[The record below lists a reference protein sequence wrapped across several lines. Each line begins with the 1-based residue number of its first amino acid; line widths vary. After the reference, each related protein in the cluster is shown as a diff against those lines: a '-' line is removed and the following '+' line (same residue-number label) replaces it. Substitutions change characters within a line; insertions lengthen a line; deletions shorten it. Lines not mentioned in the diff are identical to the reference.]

1 MRFQGFALWQD
12 NHRSEGT
19 SLAKQLLPTTCFETA
34 FLEYLRL
41 RFEFEPLMHYA
52 MAALHVCDETGRDYP
67 DFVKGFLAWFA
78 SSFLFDRK
86 GAFPA
91 QGNQSNPASAR
102 WRRYE
107 DCHDLLLGWL
117 NDDLDAALKRQ
128 ETRLIIVEEVEF
140 KQNEDRT
147 DRSADGRKRAMTKKP
162 MGVVYGEIADE
173 VGVSPDTVKRWYKKA
188 KKKPQEFLSH
198 IAPFA
203 LLKTDGLF
211 DIEFRVVGKPGEIS
225 TFPGSKIRL

>member
-1 MRFQGFALWQD
+1 M
-12 NHRSEGT
+12 
-19 SLAKQLLPTTCFETA
+19 AKQLLPTTCFEIA

-52 MAALHVCDETGRDYP
+52 MAALHVCDETGREYP

-91 QGNQSNPASAR
+91 QGNQSNPAGAR

-117 NDDLDAALKRQ
+117 NDDLKAALLRQ
-128 ETRLIIVEEVEF
+128 QIRLIIVEEVEI
-140 KQNEDRT
+140 KSTEERT
-147 DRSADGRKRAMTKKP
+147 DQSADG
-162 MGVVYGEIADE
+162 
-173 VGVSPDTVKRWYKKA
+173 
-188 KKKPQEFLSH
+188 
-198 IAPFA
+198 
-203 LLKTDGLF
+203 
-211 DIEFRVVGKPGEIS
+211 
-225 TFPGSKIRL
+225 